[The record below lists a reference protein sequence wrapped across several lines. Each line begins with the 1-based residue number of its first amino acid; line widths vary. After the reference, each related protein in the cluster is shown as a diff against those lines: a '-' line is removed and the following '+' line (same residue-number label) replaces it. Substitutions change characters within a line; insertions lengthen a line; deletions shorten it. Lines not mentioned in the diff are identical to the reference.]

1 MRRCDTLVV
10 LALIGLVI
18 AGGAGASDYDPYK
31 IPKDQLQTRVHK
43 IALVPIALPADTPDA
58 DGVRQRLER
67 MITQKLTSKGYTS
80 IPSTEYGKIW
90 LRMAHQLG
98 GIYDPITGEPDK
110 DKLKTAHDY
119 TAREL
124 SERLGADTLLDSY
137 VVIGELL
144 PYVKPG
150 LPMPHFF
157 AGDEILVWQGKP
169 IEAGDPHFFDAPEG
183 NLPQKVFGTRL
194 NVGIYDLAGTHLYGI
209 SVDMQWTK
217 VFVARNHEDRPVTQL
232 YQDPSILE
240 HAVNVV
246 LDPLVPAQPK

>member
-1 MRRCDTLVV
+1 MTL
-10 LALIGLVI
+10 LALIGLVA
-18 AGGAGASDYDPYK
+18 AGGAAAADYDPYK
-31 IPKDQLQTRVHK
+31 IPKDQFPARVHK
-43 IALVPIALPADTPDA
+43 IALLPFALPGDTPDA
-58 DGVRQRLER
+58 DAVRQRLER
-67 MITQKLTSKGYTS
+67 MITQKLTSKGYAS
-80 IPSTEYGKIW
+80 IPSSEYDKIW
-90 LRMAHQLG
+90 THMAHQLG
-98 GIYDPITGEPDK
+98 GIYDPITGKPDK
-110 DKLKTAHDY
+110 EKLQTARDY

-124 SERLGADTLLDSY
+124 SERFGTDTLLDSY

-209 SVDMQWTK
+209 SVGMQWTK
-217 VFVARNHEDRPVTQL
+217 IFVARSHEDRPVTQL
-232 YQDPSILE
+232 YQDPGILE
-240 HAVNVV
+240 HAANVV